1 MDKEYYK
8 EYYKIEREHWWFKVR
23 NKLIINHSI
32 SLFRDHEDTRGPAG
46 GSDRRVRILN
56 IGAATGRTTELLNEL
71 GDVTTVEYDS
81 SCCDFLKETLN
92 INAIRGSITE
102 LPFDDNSFDLVCAFD
117 VIEHVKQDDL
127 AVREMKRV
135 CAPNGKL
142 CITVPAF
149 MVLWS
154 HHDVV
159 NHHYRRYILKKLK
172 RLFTAEKDGKILYS
186 SYFNFLLFPLIF
198 MLRILSRVLP
208 KDNERKGSGSD
219 FTILKNSPLNKIF
232 YHIFNLESV
241 LLKNKI
247 PLPFGVSILLS
258 WEKA

>member
-1 MDKEYYK
+1 MDKKYYE

-32 SLFRDHEDTRGPAG
+32 SLLRDNENAPLPNKRF
-46 GSDRRVRILN
+46 RILN

-92 INAIRGSITE
+92 IDAVKGSITE

-135 CAPNGKL
+135 CAHNGKL

-149 MVLWS
+149 MALWG

-159 NHHYRRYILKKLK
+159 NHHYRRYVLKRIK
-172 RLFTAEKDGKILYS
+172 RLFTAEKDGKILFS
-186 SYFNFLLFPLIF
+186 SYFNFFLFPLILV
-198 MLRILSRVLP
+198 LRLLSTVLP
-208 KDNERKGSGSD
+208 KDKNREGSGSD
-219 FTILKNSPLNKIF
+219 FTILQNNPLNKVF
-232 YHIFNLESV
+232 YHIFNLESL

-258 WEKA
+258 WRKT